1 MKKSQLKK
9 LIKEEIS
16 KIKMHE
22 NINNLVL
29 SKEYMVDF
37 KKDRDKMLKPI
48 YNYFIENY
56 EVEFDPY
63 ISNSNNE
70 IVGEYKVGKKTRFFN
85 IDWVLSKEENSRYF
99 GKVKIISDR
108 QGGWCLNDY
117 KDLKKVIQILKIPQ
131 K

>member
-85 IDWVLSKEENSRYF
+85 ID
-99 GKVKIISDR
+99 
-108 QGGWCLNDY
+108 
-117 KDLKKVIQILKIPQ
+117 
-131 K
+131 